1 MRAVLTRVKHA
12 SVSVDGKII
21 GQIGEGF
28 LVLLG
33 VTHEDTEA
41 QAEKLA
47 DKLTGLRIFEDEN
60 EKMNNPTQDDD
71 TTVETTKPTAD
82 DGEAPS
88 APAAAPALDPAGLEA
103 ALKAYIAATNGA
115 TADDEND
122 PAAGDT
128 TDKPTKDEGEGDDP
142 AKPDVLADITARR
155 DAMEDGPAKADIN
168 TLLSMLDA
176 ANARARF
183 QAGSAQAISP
193 SFFSSASR

>member
-60 EKMNNPTQDDD
+60 EKMNRSLTDVGGQLLIVSQFTLYANCKKGRRPAFLASARPEVAIPLYEKFVQLCRDKGFHT
-71 TTVETTKPTAD
+71 ET
-82 DGEAPS
+82 GEF
-88 APAAAPALDPAGLEA
+88 G
-103 ALKAYIAATNGA
+103 AYMQVDSLN
-115 TADDEND
+115 
-122 PAAGDT
+122 
-128 TDKPTKDEGEGDDP
+128 
-142 AKPDVLADITARR
+142 
-155 DAMEDGPAKADIN
+155 DGPLTIILDTD
-168 TLLSMLDA
+168 TL
-176 ANARARF
+176 
-183 QAGSAQAISP
+183 
-193 SFFSSASR
+193 